1 MSKLTAEQLIE
12 DYSPEER
19 AMMQRVEDI
28 LPVLAARS
36 ADMDRESY
44 LDLANVETLS
54 ESGLLGLVVPKKYG
68 GLGGGLRVWAGAC
81 FAIGTVCPSTALA
94 YFFHLT
100 SASRGNLSLQA
111 LDAGLFSDDEAPKVR
126 AFAEKILLT
135 MGRDRK
141 WLANFASESVKS
153 EASAIT
159 ITTKA
164 AKVEGGWQLNG
175 TKSFG
180 CATGIAHRYLVAASL
195 EGIDDASGLCT
206 FLVDRNAPGTRSR
219 IKWDALGMRG
229 SATEGLVLENVFV
242 AEEDALALPGSF
254 AKMCSQSRSGYVGN
268 QVAAAC
274 IYLGGALA
282 AYQAAMK
289 NMRERKFA
297 DTGRPLGTGPYQQQ
311 LIGSMYADLHT
322 ALLWARRMVQ
332 IETADPPIVAKEEVL
347 PFWRTCKGQITE
359 HSFKVAQHALK
370 LAGTSGTL
378 FGTPFSRALRDL
390 GMGLVQAF
398 PAERGRLEA
407 AHLLMQ
413 GDIRTDFGTLKQ

>member
-36 ADMDRESY
+36 ADMDHESY

-54 ESGLLGLVVPKKYG
+54 ESGLLGLVAPKEYG

-100 SASRGNLSLQA
+100 SASRGNLSLKA

-126 AFAEKILLT
+126 AFAEKILIT

-242 AEEDALALPGSF
+242 AEEDALALPGAF

>member
-36 ADMDRESY
+36 ADMDHESY

-54 ESGLLGLVVPKKYG
+54 ESGLLGLVAPKEYG

-153 EASAIT
+153 EGAAIT

>member
-54 ESGLLGLVVPKKYG
+54 ESGLLGLVVPKEYG

-100 SASRGNLSLQA
+100 SASRGNLSLKA
-111 LDAGLFSDDEAPKVR
+111 LDAGLFSDEEAPKVR
-126 AFAEKILLT
+126 AFAEKILFI

-153 EASAIT
+153 EGAAIT

>member
-54 ESGLLGLVVPKKYG
+54 ESGLLGLVAPKEYG

-100 SASRGNLSLQA
+100 SASRGNLSLKA

-126 AFAEKILLT
+126 AFAEKILFI

-242 AEEDALALPGSF
+242 AEEDALALPGAF

-332 IETADPPIVAKEEVL
+332 IETAEPPIVAKEEVL

>member
-54 ESGLLGLVVPKKYG
+54 ESGLLGLVVPKEYG

-100 SASRGNLSLQA
+100 SASRGNLSLKA

-126 AFAEKILLT
+126 AFAEKILFI

-242 AEEDALALPGSF
+242 AEEDALALPGAF

-332 IETADPPIVAKEEVL
+332 IETAEPPIVAKEEVL